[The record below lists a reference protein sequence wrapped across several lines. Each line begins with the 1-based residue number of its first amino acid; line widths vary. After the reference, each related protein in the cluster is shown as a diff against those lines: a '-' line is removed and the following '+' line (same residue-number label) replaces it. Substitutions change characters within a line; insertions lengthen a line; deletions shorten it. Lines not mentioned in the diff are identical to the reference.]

1 MVNWLSAMHFMDGKP
16 PSKETQERV
25 TEAIHAILEQAQAIG
40 REHANSEE
48 HRSLAW
54 GGAFRDLLQSARDI
68 VSTFID
74 RIVSWW
80 QGQDPEEVDEADL
93 EQEVASLAETV
104 AGFEV
109 QAAVEQEIWQTL
121 YLAGVEMV
129 RSIAQDG
136 ACEPCQARADAGPTP
151 INDFEP
157 PPYHSRC
164 RCSTAPA

>member
-1 MVNWLSAMHFMDGKP
+1 MVKALTSLRFPHGTRP
-16 PSKETQERV
+16 PKTAQEHV
-25 TEAIHAILEQAQAIG
+25 VQAVHAILEQAKAIG
-40 REHANSEE
+40 HAHAADEE
-48 HRSLAW
+48 ERALAW
-54 GGAFRDLLQSARDI
+54 GGVFRDLLQSARAL

-80 QGQDPEEVDEADL
+80 QGQDTEEVSADDL
-93 EQEVASLAETV
+93 EQEVESLAETV

-121 YLAGVEMV
+121 SFAGVEMV
-129 RSIAQDG
+129 RLVAQEG
-136 ACEPCQARADAGPTP
+136 ACESCQEKADAGPTP

-164 RCSTAPA
+164 RCSTIPA

>member
-1 MVNWLSAMHFMDGKP
+1 MVSWLSAMHFIDGKP

-40 REHANSEE
+40 REHATGETA
-48 HRSLAW
+48 RAIAW
-54 GGAFRDLLQSARDI
+54 GGAFRNLLQSARDI

-80 QGQDPEEVDEADL
+80 NGQDPEEVSADDL

-109 QAAVEQEIWQTL
+109 QAAIEQEIWQTL
-121 YLAGVEMV
+121 YFAGVDMV
-129 RSIAQDG
+129 RSAAQPG
-136 ACEPCQARADAGPTP
+136 ACEPCQEKADAGPTP

-164 RCSTAPA
+164 RCSTGVA